1 VPYQVYM
8 MMMIKCL
15 LSNEPILK
23 LPDIN
28 QEFIL
33 QTDVSN
39 QSLGGCLLQM
49 HEGVDDDDDDD
60 EVH

>member
-1 VPYQVYM
+1 M